1 MLLCGASTRQPDS
14 YSWGNDYFAFIK
26 YVFLCFLH
34 GSSTWNQCKFSV
46 WAVLCVPNVMVDGG
60 ALYSLAA
67 SFCFHVPWAGCGQD
81 LMCRTAVRAIKV
93 PIWHERPV
101 RQQKERLNHS
111 HGRFWDLAR
120 AAAWRKTSWIFRWIT
135 CPATFFAVV
144 HPWISSNCLSLAN
157 SHRFTSFRR

>member
-26 YVFLCFLH
+26 YVFLSCFLH

-46 WAVLCVPNVMVDGG
+46 WAVLCVPNVMVDRG

-81 LMCRTAVRAIKV
+81 LTCRTAVRAIKV
-93 PIWHERPV
+93 PAGQGYSLQDLQV
-101 RQQKERLNHS
+101 
-111 HGRFWDLAR
+111 GRRADLAWKASAG
-120 AAAWRKTSWIFRWIT
+120 AAAERKAQS
-135 CPATFFAVV
+135 FARAFSGPCQGSRFAENVMD
-144 HPWISSNCLSLAN
+144 LSLD
-157 SHRFTSFRR
+157 